1 MRQYRRD
8 FPILE
13 QQVNG
18 KPLVYLDNAASSQ
31 KPAQVIEAMNTYYR
45 EYNANVHRG
54 IHTLSEKA
62 TNAYEG
68 ARVKVAKFIN
78 APNAAEVIYT
88 RNTTESLNLVVYG
101 WARKFLQAGDV
112 VLLSEMEH
120 HSNLVPWHILRDQ
133 MGIVPRFIPVTE
145 AGTLD
150 LTDLD
155 RLLEGVKLVSIMHV
169 SNVLGT
175 VNPVRELAQAAHAV
189 GALMMVD
196 GAQSVPNMP
205 VDVQAL
211 DCDFFAFSSHKMCG
225 PTGIGILWSRREI
238 LESMNPFLG
247 GGDMIFEVRL
257 EGSTYAEIPHKFEA
271 GTPSVAEAIGLGAA
285 VDYLSAVGMENIAT
299 YERELADLTVAK
311 LKAIDGVRIYGEA
324 PERGGAVSFTV
335 EGIHPHD
342 LSTILDQEGVAIRAG
357 HHCAQPLMRKF
368 GIPMTARASVYFY
381 NVPEEIDVLVEALH
395 KAKELFGY
403 VA

>member
-1 MRQYRRD
+1 
-8 FPILE
+8 
-13 QQVNG
+13 
-18 KPLVYLDNAASSQ
+18 
-31 KPAQVIEAMNTYYR
+31 
-45 EYNANVHRG
+45 
-54 IHTLSEKA
+54 
-62 TNAYEG
+62 
-68 ARVKVAKFIN
+68 
-78 APNAAEVIYT
+78 
-88 RNTTESLNLVVYG
+88 
-101 WARKFLQAGDV
+101 
-112 VLLSEMEH
+112 
-120 HSNLVPWHILRDQ
+120 
-133 MGIVPRFIPVTE
+133 
-145 AGTLD
+145 
-150 LTDLD
+150 
-155 RLLEGVKLVSIMHV
+155 
-169 SNVLGT
+169 